1 MNKKSIFYLLL
12 TVALAF
18 AFAFP
23 ILGFGATIKTECPTN
38 HYNYKMKDNLAQ
50 QEGKTPEQ
58 IKAECE
64 ARLAEIAK
72 EKGITV
78 KELKQQIYE
87 KKMVRLEE
95 IAKKKGIS
103 VEELKKNIAE
113 KKGISVE
120 ELQKKMSEG
129 GFGRGFKR

>member
-1 MNKKSIFYLLL
+1 MNKKRIFFLFL

-23 ILGFGATIKTECPTN
+23 ILGIGATLKIECPAN
-38 HYNYKMKDNLAQ
+38 PYHYKMKDNLAEQ
-50 QEGKTPEQ
+50 KGKTPEE

-87 KKMVRLEE
+87 KKIVRLEE

-103 VEELKKNIAE
+103 VEEL
-113 KKGISVE
+113 
-120 ELQKKMSEG
+120 QKQMSEG